1 MVKSKAGP
9 IRATVILF
17 LLFLIFHPAFP
28 SLCRGQSKA
37 YRIGPNDVISIVIRA
52 SGEKQHETDLTVSSQ
67 GFINAPFIGP
77 IRAEGLT
84 PNELEKKLTVP
95 LAEHY
100 FVNPQ
105 VDIHVKEYHSLHY
118 SISGAVKEPGL
129 YKMST
134 EIRLLDLITKAGG
147 LLPDHATIA
156 YIVRGSANL
165 DPEDLA
171 KKNLPPQTKSIK
183 VDLKRLLERGDMSA
197 NLVLISG
204 DLVYIPLMTSLD
216 ISVSKVYVDGEV
228 KTPGVYNY
236 RPGMTAMNAC
246 LLAGG
251 FGTFAAENR
260 TRIIRKKGDRTE
272 IININLK
279 EVSEGKRQDIEL
291 QPGDRI
297 HVPESWL

>member
-1 MVKSKAGP
+1 MVKPKAGP
-9 IRATVILF
+9 IRAALILF
-17 LLFLIFHPAFP
+17 LLFLIFYPAFP

-37 YRIGPNDVISIVIRA
+37 YRIGPNDVISLVIRA
-52 SGEKQHETDLTVSSQ
+52 GGEKQHEADLTVSSQ
-67 GFINAPFIGP
+67 GFINAPLIGP

-95 LAEHY
+95 LAEGY

-134 EIRLLDLITKAGG
+134 EIRLLDLIAKAGG
-147 LLPDHATIA
+147 LLSDHATIA
-156 YIVRGSANL
+156 YIVRGSENL
-165 DPEDLA
+165 DPEALA
-171 KKNLPPQTKSIK
+171 KKNLPPQTTSIK
-183 VDLKRLLERGDMSA
+183 VDLKRLLESGDMSA

-228 KTPGVYNY
+228 KSPGVYDY

-260 TRIIRKKGDRTE
+260 TRIIRKKGDGTE

-279 EVSEGKRQDIEL
+279 EVSEGKRQDVEL
-291 QPGDRI
+291 KPGDRI